1 MIRALTIACAALA
14 LAAPAAAQEAPRA
27 EQGPGIFVAAA
38 HPLAVEAGLEV
49 LRRGGGAADAAVAV
63 QAMLGLVEPQSSGIG
78 GGGFLM
84 YYNARTKKIS
94 AWSGRERAPKGAT
107 PDMFLDADGQPI
119 KRSIAM
125 TSGRATGV
133 PGVVAMLHAV
143 QARDGKL
150 EWSSLFEETAKR
162 AEAGFTIT
170 PRLSGYI
177 NGDYAQSSLPDVV
190 AYFTRADGTR
200 MQAGDTLKNPT
211 YARFLR
217 RLANEGPSA
226 LYRGETARRI
236 VDRLGQGAY
245 PGTMTLEDLASYV
258 PQKILPICRTHV
270 YIVCAPP
277 PPASG
282 VGLLHLLGLL
292 DRTDIARRGPG
303 DPQAW
308 FLFAE
313 ASRVMY
319 ADRDRWVG
327 DPDFVNVP
335 VPGLL
340 DSAYLDKRAKLIGT
354 KAGKEPLSGRPP
366 GSEPAGKDAT
376 REPAGTTHFVIVDA
390 EGNAVSMTATVES
403 YFGSGRMVDGFF
415 LNNQMTDFSFNPVTK
430 ESGRPVANAVAP
442 GKRPRSSMTPLL
454 VLDKANNFVGAW
466 GSPGGN
472 AIPAYV
478 AKTTV
483 AVIDW
488 GMKMQE
494 AIDLPNLVA
503 RDDSFNGEEHKMSP
517 AVVVGLKERGITVK
531 RGSGEDSGLHG
542 VILRH
547 GRFDGGADSRR
558 DGVAR
563 SEPAPARLPQPAN

>member
-1 MIRALTIACAALA
+1 MRRVMLALA
-14 LAAPAAAQEAPRA
+14 LLWAAPAAAQSAA
-27 EQGPGIFVAAA
+27 EKSPGIFVAAA
-38 HPLAVEAGLEV
+38 HPLAVEAGLKV
-49 LRRGGGAADAAVAV
+49 LRRGGSAVDAAVAV

-84 YYNARTKKIS
+84 YYNAKTKKIS
-94 AWSGRERAPKGAT
+94 AWSGRERAPRGAT
-107 PDMFLDADGQPI
+107 PDMFLDKDGQPL
-119 KRSIAM
+119 KRSVAM

-143 QARDGKL
+143 QAREGKL
-150 EWSSLFEETAKR
+150 AWNSLFEDSAKQ
-162 AEAGFTIT
+162 AEAGFVISERMT
-170 PRLSGYI
+170 RYI
-177 NGDYAQSSLPDVV
+177 AGDYPQSSAPDVV
-190 AYFTRADGTR
+190 AYFTKPDGSR
-200 MQAGDTLKNPT
+200 MTTGDTLRNPA
-211 YARFLR
+211 YAKFLR
-217 RLANEGPSA
+217 RLASEGPAA
-226 LYRGETARRI
+226 LYRGETAQRI
-236 VDRLGQGAY
+236 VDRLREGAY
-245 PGTMTLEDLASYV
+245 PGTMTLEDLAGYA
-258 PQKILPICRTHV
+258 PQKILPLCRVHV
-270 YIVCAPP
+270 HIVCAPP

-282 VGLLHLLGLL
+282 VGLLQLLGLL

-327 DPDFVNVP
+327 DPDFVSVP

-340 DSAYLDKRAKLIGT
+340 DAGYLDKRARLIGD
-354 KAGKEPLSGRPP
+354 KAGKQPLSGRPP

-376 REPAGTTHFVIVDA
+376 QEPAGTTHFVIVDA

-415 LNNQMTDFSFNPVTK
+415 LNNQMTDFSFSPVTR
-430 ESGRPVANAVAP
+430 ETGRPIANAVAP
-442 GKRPRSSMTPLL
+442 GKRPRSSMSPLL
-454 VLDKANNFVGAW
+454 VIDKANNLVGAW

-488 GMKMQE
+488 GMPMQA

-503 RDDSFNGEEHKMSP
+503 RDDNFNGEEHKLSA
-517 AVVVGLKERGITVK
+517 AVVAGLAERGITVK
-531 RGSGEDSGLHG
+531 RGSGEESGLHG
-542 VILRH
+542 VIIRE

-558 DGVAR
+558 EGVAR
-563 SEPAPARLPQPAN
+563 SEPAPAGQPVN